1 MMLVLNANFDR
12 KVVAIEQNINSDV
25 EIDDEFYS
33 DSKLISIHS
42 QMKILLKDKRLISHT
57 MM

>member
-1 MMLVLNANFDR
+1 MLFLNANFDR
-12 KVVAIEQNINSDV
+12 KIIAIEQDINSDV

-33 DSKLISIHS
+33 NSKSISIHS

-57 MM
+57 MT